1 MKIISYFLMLFTVYT
16 SFSQKKEA
24 KIKCPKLYENNFSTI
39 GSSIKK
45 IVVNQ
50 DTISVT
56 EIRFYCVKSSQL
68 TSKIAFD
75 NFGKWTETTTE
86 FNSNIP
92 QFTYQN
98 TDILKNNKKY
108 TLYTNGKES
117 SNQLYASISITD
129 GLNNDMLSEDSQEKE
144 ALINYFANAIRE
156 KKVVESKFDVT
167 YFLEKNPQY
176 INRIKQ

>member
-1 MKIISYFLMLFTVYT
+1 
-16 SFSQKKEA
+16 
-24 KIKCPKLYENNFSTI
+24 
-39 GSSIKK
+39 
-45 IVVNQ
+45 
-50 DTISVT
+50 
-56 EIRFYCVKSSQL
+56 L